1 MGFRKLVQKVEAF
14 KYLGVWL
21 DRKMRGN
28 VQLERVRE
36 KAEEWAGRT
45 EWMSRVNGQIE
56 VECGRLIWE
65 LLAHP
70 SLEHAAG
77 VWWTG
82 GKVANRKLEAVQ
94 ERVGRKLLGASRTVA
109 GAAIREDL
117 GWKRLEERRE
127 EKKVLYGRR

>member
-1 MGFRKLVQKVEAF
+1 MAR
-14 KYLGVWL
+14 
-21 DRKMRGN
+21 
-28 VQLERVRE
+28 
-36 KAEEWAGRT
+36 
-45 EWMSRVNGQIE
+45 
-56 VECGRLIWE
+56 
-65 LLAHP
+65 P
-70 SLEHAAG
+70 SLEHAAS